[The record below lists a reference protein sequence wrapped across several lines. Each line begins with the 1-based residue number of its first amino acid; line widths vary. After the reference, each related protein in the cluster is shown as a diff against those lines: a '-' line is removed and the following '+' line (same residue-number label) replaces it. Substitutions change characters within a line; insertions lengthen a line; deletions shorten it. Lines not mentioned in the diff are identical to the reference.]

1 MLVPALLPTI
11 LIFMFLFS
19 FTFICIYAIKG
30 NNAPPTAKG
39 RTKHRKK
46 GIQQHIVA
54 KSLKERLIYLF
65 VYRPRLNKTFLYFV
79 QFLICFN
86 CEGFAL
92 AYCRCGKNK
101 IAVLLA
107 VLNDTSRN
115 TAFDNAFIVLDYRT
129 VDFHLS
135 RDFVKFVI
143 ASVKYNRFSYMIIT
157 TDLEIEQLFFQE
169 KSFPATE
176 PPKTP
181 RAIRPGRFRRLRLPF
196 RLGVLRHP

>member
-1 MLVPALLPTI
+1 MTAPYII
-11 LIFMFLFS
+11 LYLTVKNIPRFKQS
-19 FTFICIYAIKG
+19 F
-30 NNAPPTAKG
+30 
-39 RTKHRKK
+39 
-46 GIQQHIVA
+46 
-54 KSLKERLIYLF
+54 
-65 VYRPRLNKTFLYFV
+65 YFV
-79 QFLICFN
+79 QFLVCFN

-181 RAIRPGRFRRLRLPF
+181 RAIRPGRFQWLCRGERLFLKKQLF
-196 RLGVLRHP
+196 DF